1 MTTTTQPDYMD
12 KVPANQRGYFHTIA
26 GAAIALLTVFGYLN
40 GSLAAAIGVALIA
53 AIDLV
58 LVLMHTRANW
68 RKALYPVLYAG
79 GSILVIIGVVNEV
92 QIGAILGLALAVLGT
107 QFAAAKTPVPTFNRV

>member
-1 MTTTTQPDYMD
+1 MTTTTQPDYID
-12 KVPANQRGYFHTIA
+12 KIPANQRGYFHTVA
-26 GAAIALLTVFGYLN
+26 GAVIALLAIYGYLN
-40 GSLAAAIGVALIA
+40 GSLVAAIGVAVTA
-53 AIDLV
+53 AIDLI

-79 GSILVIIGVVNEV
+79 GSILVIVGVVNEV
-92 QIGAILGLALAVLGT
+92 QIGAILGLAIAVLGT